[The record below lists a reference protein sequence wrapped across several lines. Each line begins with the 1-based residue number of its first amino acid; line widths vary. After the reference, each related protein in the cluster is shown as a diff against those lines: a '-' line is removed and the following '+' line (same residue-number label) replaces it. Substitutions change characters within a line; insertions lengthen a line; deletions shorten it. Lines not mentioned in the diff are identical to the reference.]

1 MNFEDAIVLA
11 KSRSDCEPKNI
22 DTLVRIVRETS
33 ALPGNIAECG
43 SYRCGAT
50 IAMAAADPLK
60 AVYAFDLFG
69 GLPYG
74 AVGFENFAD
83 SNFEE
88 IERIVAPFSIIL
100 VRGKHEDVIPEFS
113 EPVFKWSMIFMDSD
127 HYDSHKVCL
136 STFWPNLCSGG
147 YVVFHDPSFEG
158 IQQAI
163 KETIPEGEVAAK
175 GFFEDSKNMGYMVKT

>member
-22 DTLVRIVRETS
+22 DTLVRVVRETAS
-33 ALPGNIAECG
+33 LAGNIAECG

-50 IAMAAADPLK
+50 IALAAADPLK
-60 AVYAFDLFG
+60 SVYAFDLFG

-74 AVGFENFAD
+74 TVGFENFAD
-83 SNFEE
+83 SDFTE
-88 IERIVAPFSIIL
+88 IEQTVAPFSIIL
-100 VRGKHEDVIPEFS
+100 VRGKHEETVPEFA

-127 HYDSHKVCL
+127 HYSSHQVCL
-136 STFWPNLCSGG
+136 STLWPNLCSGG

-158 IQQAI
+158 VERAI
-163 KETIPEGEVAAK
+163 RETIPDSEVAAK
-175 GFFEDSKNMGYMVKT
+175 GTFTDSNNMGYIVKA

>member
-22 DTLVRIVRETS
+22 DTLVRVVRET
-33 ALPGNIAECG
+33 AELPGNIAECG

-50 IAMAAADPLK
+50 IAMSAADPLK

-88 IERIVAPFSIIL
+88 IERTVAPFSIIL

-127 HYDSHKVCL
+127 HYSSHQVCL

-147 YVVFHDPSFEG
+147 YVVFHDWGFEG
-158 IQQAI
+158 VRKAI
-163 KETIPEGEVAAK
+163 LETIPQSEITKMGT
-175 GFFEDSKNMGYMVKT
+175 FPDSSNMGYISKA